1 MVVCLK
7 KKNFIFS
14 HFWRIEVQNQGVNRA
29 MFSLKALEKNPSMLL
44 LAFSGCWP
52 FVVFPGFLTCVSSM
66 SSNLPLLLG
75 TLDIRFRTNPNP
87 VLLLFSQSVLS
98 NSLWPHELQHTGL
111 SCPSPSSGP
120 CSTSCSLNMNAN
132 QPSHLLSP
140 SPAFSLSQHQS
151 LFQWV
156 SSLHQ
161 VAKVLEL
168 QPQHQSFQWIFR
180 IDFLQDGLV
189 WSPFSP
195 RDSQESSPTP
205 QFKSIHSLV
214 FSLLYS
220 PILTSIPD

>member
-52 FVVFPGFLTCVSSM
+52 FVVFPGFLSCVSSV

-87 VLLLFSQSVLS
+87 VLLLFSHSVLS
-98 NSLWPHELQHTGL
+98 NSLRPHELQHTGL

-120 CSTSCSLNMNAN
+120 CSTSCPHVESECQPAISSVVPFSCLQSFPASGSFPVGQLLASSGQSIGASASASVLPVNIQDWFPLGWTCLISFQFKGLSRVFSNTTIQKHPLFGV
-132 QPSHLLSP
+132 QPSL
-140 SPAFSLSQHQS
+140 
-151 LFQWV
+151 
-156 SSLHQ
+156 
-161 VAKVLEL
+161 
-168 QPQHQSFQWIFR
+168 
-180 IDFLQDGLV
+180 
-189 WSPFSP
+189 
-195 RDSQESSPTP
+195 
-205 QFKSIHSLV
+205 
-214 FSLLYS
+214 
-220 PILTSIPD
+220 